1 MGTRERTLIVSHDP
15 GLTGQIRGAIQVLGG
30 SVLSTGDATRALA
43 DLDELGIELVIAAT
57 ALPGIDGYELCRQI
71 KAMRPDTKVMLVYGD
86 GDSVARR
93 RCTEAGAD
101 ATITRPVRGASLSAR
116 LEALVGR
123 SFFLGVDGTDDSWNY
138 PRAAASIIDPM
149 TGVFPASEAEVLID
163 DGGSWAE
170 SVVSAAIKP
179 LDDYE
184 LGPDA
189 TQDLPEMALE
199 EFDPEH
205 PVSVPVDAGTTAHF
219 KPLKD
224 PAAADGDDEEADAS
238 SSQIGQHQSD
248 PPTNAFLPAQDDL
261 DSADEVKAVDV
272 GALVRAELD
281 RLTAPGG
288 SLAQTIESSIASA
301 VASAMQAVLPAL
313 AKEAARM
320 AGEKPEEA

>member
-30 SVLSTGDATRALA
+30 SVLSTGDATRARA
-43 DLDELGIELVIAAT
+43 DIKEFGLDLVIAAT
-57 ALPGIDGYELCRQI
+57 ALPGTDGYELCRQI
-71 KAMRPDTKVMLVYGD
+71 KEERPDTKVMLVYGH
-86 GDSVARR
+86 GDSVAAR

-101 ATITRPVRGASLSAR
+101 ATITRPVRGAVLSAR
-116 LEALVGR
+116 LEALVGK

-179 LDDYE
+179 LDDEE

-205 PVSVPVDAGTTAHF
+205 PVSVPVDSGTTAHF
-219 KPLKD
+219 KPIKD
-224 PAAADGDDEEADAS
+224 PEAGNDEDEASAS
-238 SSQIGQHQSD
+238 SSQIGRPSD
-248 PPTNAFLPAQDDL
+248 ASMNAFLPAQDEL
-261 DSADEVKAVDV
+261 DSADDLKAVPV
-272 GALVRAELD
+272 EEIVRAEIE
-281 RLTAPGG
+281 RLTKPGG
-288 SLAQTIESSIASA
+288 ALAQTIESSIASA
-301 VASAMQAVLPAL
+301 VANAMQAVLPAL

-320 AGEKPEEA
+320 AGDAPEE